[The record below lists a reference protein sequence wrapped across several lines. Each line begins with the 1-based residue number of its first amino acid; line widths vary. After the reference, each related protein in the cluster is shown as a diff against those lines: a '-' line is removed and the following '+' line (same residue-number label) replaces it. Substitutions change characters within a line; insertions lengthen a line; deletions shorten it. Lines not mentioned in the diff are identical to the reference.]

1 MQTPSFNYLQTSAR
15 VRETLQKAFGPNAA
29 VRTDEGDD
37 GSIYVRL
44 VSDCFDGLGERMRQD
59 MIWETLQHELREEA
73 QGRRAGAGFWDGP
86 DLGGRS
92 W

>member
-1 MQTPSFNYLQTSAR
+1 MATLSHNYPQASAK

-44 VSDCFDGLGERMRQD
+44 VSDCFDGLGERIKQD
-59 MIWETLQHELREEA
+59 MIWEALQKELREEA
-73 QGRRAGAGFWDGP
+73 QAVALVLAFGTDQI
-86 DLGGRS
+86 
-92 W
+92 